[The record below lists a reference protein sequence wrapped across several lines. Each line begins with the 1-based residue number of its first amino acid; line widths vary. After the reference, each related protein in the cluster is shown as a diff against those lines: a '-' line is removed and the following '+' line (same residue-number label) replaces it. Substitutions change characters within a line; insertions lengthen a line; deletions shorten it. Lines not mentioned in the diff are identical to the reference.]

1 MVSFE
6 PQDPNFEA
14 AVRASFASLTLMS
27 TIGARLRSVTP
38 GQVEIELPFRD
49 DLTQHLGFV
58 AAGILTTIVDVAG
71 GYAAMTLM
79 PAGATVLT
87 VEYKVNFVAPADGE
101 RMIARARV
109 AKAGRTL
116 SVCTGDV
123 VAERAGREKLVA
135 TMLATMMTVAPHPSD
150 PRPDQAARTP
160 NHQHPPGPHAAD
172 RTPRRRSWCV
182 CSGRGLGRSLR
193 DIVGLGR

>member
-6 PQDPNFEA
+6 PLHPNFEA
-14 AVRASFASLTLMS
+14 AVRASFASLTLMN

-38 GQVEIELPFRD
+38 GEVEVELPFRE

-87 VEYKVNFVAPADGE
+87 VEYKVNFVAPAEGE
-101 RMIARARV
+101 RLVARARV

-123 VAERAGREKLVA
+123 FAERAGREKLVA
-135 TMLATMMTVAPHPSD
+135 TMLATMMTVRPHRREPL
-150 PRPDQAARTP
+150 PEERARTP
-160 NHQHPPGPHAAD
+160 NHHHPLGRNGAD
-172 RTPRRRSWCV
+172 RTLRKRSWCV
-182 CSGRGLGRSLR
+182 CGERGVGRSLR
-193 DIVGLGR
+193 DIVGIG

>member
-6 PQDPNFEA
+6 PQHPDFEA
-14 AVRASFASLTLMS
+14 AVRASFARLTLMH

-38 GQVEIELPFRD
+38 GEVEIELPVRE
-49 DLTQHLGFV
+49 DLTQHTGFV

-87 VEYKVNFVAPADGE
+87 VEYKVNFVAPAEGE

-123 VAERAGREKLVA
+123 FAERAGRETLVA
-135 TMLATMMTVAPHPSD
+135 TMLATMMTVGPH
-150 PRPDQAARTP
+150 RGERLPDESARTP
-160 NHQHPPGPHAAD
+160 NHHPTLDRSGAD
-172 RTPRRRSWCV
+172 RTLRTRSWCV
-182 CSGRGLGRSLR
+182 CGGRGIGRSLR
-193 DIVGLGR
+193 DIVGIG